1 MTSSNLAI
9 VFGPN
14 MVRNYNALN
23 FIDKK
28 TCKFIHIKI
37 WARNDQMS
45 LDEIGPIN
53 AFVDFVLQNKD
64 DIYIFDINQKD
75 ILRD

>member
-1 MTSSNLAI
+1 MDFVLLIRTQVWS
-9 VFGPN
+9 
-14 MVRNYNALN
+14 
-23 FIDKK
+23 
-28 TCKFIHIKI
+28 
-37 WARNDQMS
+37 RNDQMS

-64 DIYIFDINQKD
+64 DIYIFDINKKD

>member
-1 MTSSNLAI
+1 
-9 VFGPN
+9 
-14 MVRNYNALN
+14 
-23 FIDKK
+23 
-28 TCKFIHIKI
+28 
-37 WARNDQMS
+37 MS

-75 ILRD
+75 VLRD